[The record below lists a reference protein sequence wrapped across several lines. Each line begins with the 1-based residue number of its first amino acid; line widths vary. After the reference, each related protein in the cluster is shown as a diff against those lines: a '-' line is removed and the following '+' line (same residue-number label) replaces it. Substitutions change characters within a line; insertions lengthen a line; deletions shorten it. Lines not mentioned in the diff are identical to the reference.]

1 MVKRAL
7 LAALLMGLASGAEA
21 QPANAPPATRLPS
34 VTVTAPK
41 LGQVPSLVERFG
53 VPDGKGRLARW
64 EEPVCPVVAGLPQGM
79 DRIVEQRI
87 RETARAAK
95 ILVADP
101 RCATSYANIL
111 VMVTPQ
117 PKMLAERLVSRR
129 RSVLQG
135 LSRWP
140 FDRQRGEALVASD
153 DPVRWWYVSDS
164 VPTDGGKAFTQ
175 GSAPTFAAAFSPN
188 NLFGPPAI
196 GDVTASRLK
205 PATEEAFSRV
215 IIIVDANRVVGFD
228 LAQISGYVA
237 MVSLAQ
243 IQPHAELDGVTSI
256 MNMFADR
263 SDGRAVPGDLTFWD
277 RAYLG
282 GLYDTDAE
290 INFNMQKSHIAEH
303 IRHDVAI
310 HDVIPL
316 SATTPQASGG

>member
-1 MVKRAL
+1 MARRAW
-7 LAALLMGLASGAEA
+7 LAVLILSLASGAGA
-21 QPANAPPATRLPS
+21 QTVAMPAPTQLPG
-34 VTVTAPK
+34 VVVTAPR
-41 LGQVPSLVERFG
+41 LEQVPSLVERFG

-64 EEPVCPVVAGLPQGM
+64 EEPVCPVVAGLPAGM
-79 DRIVEQRI
+79 DRVIEQRI
-87 RETARAAK
+87 RETARSAK
-95 ILVADP
+95 ILVADS
-101 RCATSYANIL
+101 RCARSYANIL
-111 VMVTPQ
+111 VMITPQ
-117 PKMLAERLVSRR
+117 PKVLAERLVSRR
-129 RSVLQG
+129 RYVLQG

-140 FDRQRGEALVASD
+140 FDRQRGQALVASD

-164 VPTDGGKAFTQ
+164 VPTEGGKAFTQ
-175 GSAPTFAAAFSPN
+175 GATPSFSAAYSPN

-215 IIIVDANRVVGFD
+215 IIIVDSNRIVGFD

-243 IQPHAELDGVTSI
+243 IQPHANLDGVTSI

-263 SDGRAVPGDLTFWD
+263 SDGRAVPDDLTFWD

-303 IRHDVAI
+303 IRHDVAV
-310 HDVIPL
+310 HQVIPL
-316 SATTPQASGG
+316 SATTPQASGS